1 MDLYSNRTAA
11 EKGGAR
17 SFVED
22 HGPNIPSSKRRA
34 IFEPFERVRSDLNEG
49 VSNTGIGLTIS
60 RELTDLHGSGL

>member
-49 VSNTGIGLTIS
+49 VSNTGIGL
-60 RELTDLHGSGL
+60 